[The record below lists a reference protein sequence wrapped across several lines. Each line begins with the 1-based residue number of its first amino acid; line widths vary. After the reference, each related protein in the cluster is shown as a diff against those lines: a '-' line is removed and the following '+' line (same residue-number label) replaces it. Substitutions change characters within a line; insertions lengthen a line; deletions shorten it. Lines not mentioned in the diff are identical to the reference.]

1 MNTPRQ
7 QHHHA
12 RISLWG
18 ARRVWSRLGIWLLL
32 ASILLLWASG
42 VAVRQIPEDVLFAG
56 PLWLA
61 RTRLAAHTA
70 HGLAAWGAIL
80 LAGRWVWPHVTQSR
94 RLWRRRPSGPL
105 LLATG
110 AALAVSGM
118 ALGYTPLAWHEALVG
133 MHWWLGF
140 VWPAALLLHA
150 VKRIGLLM
158 RKRRA
163 APGLLIPHGGPD
175 A

>member
-1 MNTPRQ
+1 MSAPRL

-12 RISLWG
+12 RLSPWG
-18 ARRVWSRLGIWLLL
+18 VRRVWSRLGVGLLSS
-32 ASILLLWASG
+32 SILLLWASG

-61 RTRLAAHTA
+61 RTRLTAHTA
-70 HGLAAWGAIL
+70 HGLAAWGAVL

-110 AALAVSGM
+110 ATLAVSGM
-118 ALGYTPLAWHEALVG
+118 ALGYAPLAWHAALG
-133 MHWWLGF
+133 GLHWWLGL
-140 VWPAALLLHA
+140 VWPAALLAHA
-150 VKRIGLLM
+150 TKRLWQLFRTRHKHGV
-158 RKRRA
+158 
-163 APGLLIPHGGPD
+163 APQAPH
-175 A
+175 